1 MGAGSAIREA
11 TSGWRTSVVLR
22 IFATIAGVGA
32 SVLIARLGGPEAKGV
47 AAAYLA
53 SITTVFAVTNLGA
66 GEQIVQITRD
76 GNHSA
81 RRLLIRFWAA
91 YAVVAG
97 LIAVVFLP
105 VRPQLSVLTIGCLLY
120 LIPIQASTVSIG
132 FSGVMPDAIGALV
145 QPLAVSAGVLLL
157 SVDGG
162 LTPHEAVGA
171 LAVSYLAPFYV
182 YWRAVPARGEARG
195 VTLRDLGR
203 ATLDG
208 ARWQV
213 PNLAMR
219 IVQRADILAVFA
231 LAGPAASGRYSV
243 AVQLAEL
250 CFLVPR
256 QIANHSYHRLTVAD
270 SLDTRRAVMTTVVA
284 ATATAVPIGLLGG
297 FGINLLY
304 GEAFAA
310 ATGDLYILL
319 PGTVVG
325 SVAFLMFWV
334 FRGKGRLRMSTISSL
349 SGAFTLLVGCGVLIP
364 RFGTAGAA
372 VSCSVAWGVF
382 AVVAVTLH
390 KRRVTVAA

>member
-81 RRLLIRFWAA
+81 RRLLIRFWFA
-91 YAVVAG
+91 YAAVAG

-145 QPLAVSAGVLLL
+145 QPLAVCAGVLLL

-162 LTPHEAVGA
+162 LTPNEAVGA

-182 YWRAVPARGEARG
+182 YWRGVPARGEARG
-195 VTLRDLGR
+195 VTLRELGR

-213 PNLAMR
+213 PNLALR
-219 IVQRADILAVFA
+219 IVQRADILAVFV

-256 QIANHSYHRLTVAD
+256 QIANHSYHQTTVAD
-270 SLDTRRAVMTTVVA
+270 SLDTRRAVMTTIVA

-304 GEAFAA
+304 GEAFTA

-325 SVAFLMFWV
+325 SVAFLMFWI

-349 SGAFTLLVGCGVLIP
+349 SGAFTLLVGCGFLIP
-364 RFGTAGAA
+364 QFGTAGAA

-390 KRRVTVAA
+390 RRRVTVAA